1 MDRNVGSSDS
11 VIRAMVGLA
20 LIVTA
25 AGLSSVWMASAA
37 LVLVALVLLYTALTE
52 RCPMYHLFGWNTR
65 PEASPPTTPEP
76 HAHG

>member
-25 AGLSSVWMASAA
+25 AALSSVWMASAA

-52 RCPMYHLFGWNTR
+52 RCPMYGLFGWSTR
-65 PEASPPTTPEP
+65 REPPTPAKPAT
-76 HAHG
+76 